1 MKKLISI
8 FLLAAL
14 LLTCCACAKGGDART
29 QTPETTLDPMSN
41 EAKFGHI
48 DQTVPENGVYKIWNA
63 EGVKLMAQHPDAS
76 FEFLCNVDMAGATL
90 TPIEDFTGEINGGN
104 CVISNFTL
112 RGGAGESFGFVTVN
126 QGNIHNLTLENVTF
140 VPGADAKNIGSIAG
154 INEGK
159 LTRCTLSGT
168 LAAEAKQGG
177 AIGSLV
183 GDNRGQ
189 ISNSKTD
196 VALTVSG
203 DATAFVGGITGI
215 TTAPTVEYVDVQ
227 GAITVTGENKTVGLF
242 AGDAQGTVFNKCAFV
257 GADNSLNGKLFVNF
271 TGTEDDE
278 LQVCT
283 EALWRD
289 NDKEPLPENVQKLRD
304 KVVEAMYELGTVEW
318 HVKEDVVHNCTCML
332 ESCHGT
338 YNSLYTYYG
347 TPYNHKSSSLARM
360 QYCIGDDGIMDD
372 WVYEMPTY
380 DGYDIYFGTDCS
392 SSVQQAWWTVSN
404 SVNCWT
410 TGYMIPAEG
419 MGTIPVG
426 DYKCDFKL
434 TGSPQLTQKYLD
446 ANTDQMMYESYAQL
460 RKGDAYV
467 YLIKE
472 GGHVRMAAEDAVV
485 VRDQQGLIN
494 PDYSYVISHEQGMS
508 TMSSE
513 ELYYSSWRVNYKYTF
528 SNLYFDTAVPF
539 TCQELLTGEMEPV
552 EASLEG
558 GCDGYTGMI
567 TGTVKSNYNID
578 SVTLRITDSE
588 GNEVLNHPM
597 WVSVLKTED
606 WGGNAMQTRSAN
618 KSYDL
623 ANFAIVLANTPL
635 KNGQTYSY
643 SITADLYTYD
653 HITVHEGSFTNG

>member
-1 MKKLISI
+1 MKKLISMI
-8 FLLAAL
+8 LLAAL
-14 LLTCCACAKGGDART
+14 VLTCCACAKTGTT

-48 DQTVPENGVYKIWNA
+48 DQTVPENGVYKIWNS
-63 EGVKLMAQHPDAS
+63 EGVRLMTQHPEAS
-76 FEFLCNVDMAGATL
+76 FELLCNVDMQGATL
-90 TPIEDFTGEINGGN
+90 APIEEFTGELNGGN

-112 RGGAGESFGFVTVN
+112 QGGAEENFGFVTVN
-126 QGNIHNLTLENVTF
+126 KGDIHNLTLENVTF
-140 VPGADAKNIGSIAG
+140 LPGDAKCIGTIAG
-154 INEGK
+154 TNEGK

-168 LAAEAKQGG
+168 LAAEAKQGS

-183 GDNRGQ
+183 GANSGQ
-189 ISNSKTD
+189 IRNSKTE
-196 VALTVSG
+196 VAMTVTG
-203 DATAFVGGITGI
+203 DAQAFVGGITG
-215 TTAPTVEYVDVQ
+215 TSTAPDVEYVDVL
-227 GAITVTGENKTVGLF
+227 GAITITGQNKTVGLF
-242 AGDAQGTVFNKCAFV
+242 AGDAQGTVYNKCAFV
-257 GADNSLNGKLFVNF
+257 GADNSLNGKLFTNF

-278 LQVCT
+278 LQVCID
-283 EALWRD
+283 ALWRD
-289 NDKEPLPENVQKLRD
+289 NDKAPLPQNVQALRD
-304 KVVEAMYELGTVEW
+304 KVVQAMYELGTVEW
-318 HVKEDVVHNCTCML
+318 HVKEDVVHNCTCQL
-332 ESCHGT
+332 EACHGT

-347 TPYNHKSSSLARM
+347 TPYNHKSSSLARIK
-360 QYCIGDDGIMDD
+360 YCIGDDMLMDD
-372 WVYEMPTY
+372 WVYEMPNY

-410 TGYMIPAEG
+410 THYMIPAEG

-426 DYKCDFKL
+426 DYVCDFKL
-434 TGSPQLTQKYLD
+434 TGSPLLTQKYID

-467 YLIKE
+467 YLVKE

-513 ELYYSSWRVNYKYTF
+513 ELRYSSWRVNYKYTF
-528 SNLYFDTAVPF
+528 ANLYFDTAVPF

-578 SVTLRITDSE
+578 SVTLRITDSK

-618 KSYDL
+618 NCYDL

-635 KNGQTYSY
+635 KNGETYSY
-643 SITADLYTYD
+643 SVTADLYTFD
-653 HITVHEGSFTNG
+653 HIKVHEGTFTNG